1 MQYQL
6 VLDFFNLEDI
16 GTVLVNSARNI
27 GDVEKTTG
35 LKEANKYSALNNCL
49 NNPQYEMPEGFVF
62 ANCNVKKKG
71 KVVYLPIYMIMFLEN
86 GDEQELILP

>member
-35 LKEANKYSALNNCL
+35 LKEANKLGESL
-49 NNPQYEMPEGFVF
+49 
-62 ANCNVKKKG
+62 K
-71 KVVYLPIYMIMFLEN
+71 
-86 GDEQELILP
+86 